1 MVAVR
6 WRNSDV
12 QQPPS
17 LYASTTAGVKLN
29 RKHPGSSTDGVRTP
43 EEMTSQIGSARELSH
58 EKNEHGLHLI
68 IASEPSSEFFS
79 IAYPNRGYDTI
90 GRRSGWSTF

>member
-17 LYASTTAGVKLN
+17 LYVSTTAGVKLN
-29 RKHPGSSTDGVRTP
+29 RKHPGKSTDGVRTP
-43 EEMTSQIGSARELSH
+43 QELTEQIGSARELSH
-58 EKNEHGLHLI
+58 QKNAHGLHLI
-68 IASEPSSEFFS
+68 VASEPSSALFFVS
-79 IAYPNRGYDTI
+79 IL
-90 GRRSGWSTF
+90 GRFPPVFESF